1 MNAHDAK
8 DLCKKWL
15 TSLSTNKDTTTSELG
30 RIIFG
35 LSSSKQKLE
44 EDLPDDQ
51 DEVLLTSKRDLCLT
65 LLLSSLDA
73 NIMRSL
79 AELEGMPSDVLTMIP
94 KATSL
99 GRYLP
104 HQMMAVL
111 VLAKQYLSLRRIH
124 PSLLA
129 IQDVTR
135 LQLDGYLLSCSS
147 VKERGSSLVL
157 RRSHL
162 MGILKSGP
170 RSALN

>member
-73 NIMRSL
+73 NIMR
-79 AELEGMPSDVLTMIP
+79 
-94 KATSL
+94 
-99 GRYLP
+99 
-104 HQMMAVL
+104 
-111 VLAKQYLSLRRIH
+111 
-124 PSLLA
+124 
-129 IQDVTR
+129 
-135 LQLDGYLLSCSS
+135 
-147 VKERGSSLVL
+147 
-157 RRSHL
+157 
-162 MGILKSGP
+162 
-170 RSALN
+170 